1 MNLRS
6 QAVTMAAQT
15 PSISARQQLSADTV
29 CAIATP
35 RGAGGIAIIRISG
48 PDALSILRAAFLPAH
63 AARAFEP
70 SRMMYGHVVADD
82 SSVIDEAL
90 AVFMP
95 GPHSY
100 TREDVAEIH
109 CHGGDVAARRT
120 LARVLAL
127 GAAPA
132 GPGEFTR
139 RAFLSGRIDLARAEA
154 VMQLIGATSEA
165 AARASVRQLEGGVSG
180 FVRAASGRII
190 DLLALIE
197 ASTDFPDEVEEEA
210 ASDEVA
216 AGLSAIIADLD
227 RRCDPR
233 TARMLRDGASIVL
246 AGRPNV
252 GKSSLMNALLNQ
264 DRAIVTAIPGT
275 TRDVLTERIV
285 IGGVLAELSDTAGQ
299 RDTLDPVEKI
309 GVDRART
316 AVDRAD
322 IVLIVIDA
330 SCALDDSDR
339 ELLLSADARTIVCL
353 NKTDLA
359 PLTTP
364 ESIRALTS
372 AQLIELSASTGRGM
386 ETLLKALE
394 ARLSENLSEDSLT
407 VERHIRLAQSA
418 SQSLRAAL
426 SAISDRLPL
435 DMVSLDLR
443 AALSALSE
451 ITCENPTETLITE
464 IFARFCVGK

>member
-1 MNLRS
+1 MNHSS
-6 QAVTMAAQT
+6 QAATTAAQPAST
-15 PSISARQQLSADTV
+15 ERGSNSQPTV
-29 CAIATP
+29 SAIATP

-48 PDALSILRAAFLPAH
+48 EAALSILRGAFVPAH
-63 AARAFEP
+63 SARAFEP
-70 SRMMYGHVVADD
+70 SRMMYGRVVSADG
-82 SSVIDEAL
+82 SVIDEAL

-120 LARVLAL
+120 LARVLEL
-127 GAAPA
+127 GAVPA
-132 GPGEFTR
+132 GPGEFTK
-139 RAFLSGRIDLARAEA
+139 RAFLNGRVDLARAEA
-154 VMQLIGATSEA
+154 VMQLIGANSEA

-180 FVRAASGRII
+180 FVRDVSARIM

-210 ASDEVA
+210 ASESVA
-216 AGLSAIIADLD
+216 DGVRAIIAEIT

-233 TARMLRDGASIVL
+233 SARMLREGASIVL

-264 DRAIVTAIPGT
+264 DRAIVTSIPGT
-275 TRDVLTERIV
+275 TRDVLTERIS

-309 GVDRART
+309 GVDRARI
-316 AVDRAD
+316 AMDRAD

-330 SCALDDSDR
+330 SEPLDPSDA
-339 ELLLSADARTIVCL
+339 ELLSSADERTIVCL
-353 NKTDLA
+353 NKTDLVPVVTPADLSTAA
-359 PLTTP
+359 PV
-364 ESIRALTS
+364 
-372 AQLIELSASTGRGM
+372 IELSAGTGKNMDALTR
-386 ETLLKALE
+386 ALE
-394 ARLSENLSEDSLT
+394 ARLSRNFSEDSLT
-407 VERHIRLAQSA
+407 VERHIALAQNA
-418 SQSLRAAL
+418 AEALRSAL
-426 SAISDRLPL
+426 SALDAAFPL
-435 DMVSLDLR
+435 DMVAIDLK
-443 AALSALSE
+443 SALAHLSD
-451 ITCENPTETLITE
+451 ITATNPTEDLITT